1 MSEYG
6 GTYEPQRNPSSQ
18 APKPKKKRHVLR
30 TVALIVG
37 GLFALGIVAAVL
49 TPGTPAKDAATP
61 VGVTSKAG
69 APAITAPTT
78 AAKPTREAHS
88 PAPKPT
94 KTATTEAAP
103 TEAAPAMTRGQEQ
116 AIGKAE
122 EYLSFKAFSRAGLI
136 EQLSSEYGSGF
147 SKADATYAVDHI
159 TVDWNEQAA
168 KAALEY
174 LAVTHFSRAGL
185 IEQLESSFGSGF
197 THAQAVYGVTKAG
210 L

>member
-6 GTYEPQRNPSSQ
+6 GTYEPQRNQSSQ
-18 APKPKKKRHVLR
+18 APKPPRKRHVLR
-30 TVALIVG
+30 TIALIVG
-37 GLFALGIVAAVL
+37 GLFVLLIVAAVL

-61 VGVTSKAG
+61 AGVTSKA
-69 APAITAPTT
+69 AVKTT
-78 AAKPTREAHS
+78 AAKPTKEAHS
-88 PAPKPT
+88 VPPKPSV
-94 KTATTEAAP
+94 TATTTQPAETTP
-103 TEAAPAMTRGQEQ
+103 TETAPARTAGQEQ

-122 EYLSFKAFSRAGLI
+122 DYLSFKAFSRQGLI

-168 KAALEY
+168 KAAKEY
-174 LAVTHFSRAGL
+174 LAVTHFSRSGL

>member
-1 MSEYG
+1 MSEFIDG
-6 GTYEPQRNPSSQ
+6 PVPQPTNQ
-18 APKPKKKRHVLR
+18 PKPPKKRHVLR
-30 TVALIVG
+30 TIALIVG
-37 GLFALGIVAAVL
+37 GLFAVGIVAAVL
-49 TPGTPAKDAATP
+49 TPGTPAKDATSTP
-61 VGVTSKAG
+61 TAFRTVDTGPSPEPV
-69 APAITAPTT
+69 ITPTNKPS
-78 AAKPTREAHS
+78 AAKPSKEAHS
-88 PAPKPT
+88 VPPKPS
-94 KTATTEAAP
+94 KTA
-103 TEAAPAMTRGQEQ
+103 PALTAGQEQ
-116 AIGKAE
+116 AIGKAQ